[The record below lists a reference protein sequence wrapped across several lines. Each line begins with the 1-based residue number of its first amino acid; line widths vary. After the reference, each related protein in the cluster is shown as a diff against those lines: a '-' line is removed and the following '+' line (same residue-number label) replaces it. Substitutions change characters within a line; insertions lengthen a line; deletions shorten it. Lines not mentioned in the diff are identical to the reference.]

1 MYLLS
6 LLRARRAFVQ
16 TSVYTTTS
24 PQKVHLLKVD
34 TQGWELRVL
43 RGAEDLLRRRAFSYV
58 QYELS
63 PTLMLKVR
71 DRERN
76 DIIFYGRCRDP

>member
-1 MYLLS
+1 M
-6 LLRARRAFVQ
+6 R
-16 TSVYTTTS
+16 TPVYSTAS
-24 PQKVHLLKVD
+24 PLHQQVHLLKVD

-43 RGAEDLLRRRAFSYV
+43 RGAQDLLRRRAFSYV

-71 DRERN
+71 RE
-76 DIIFYGRCRDP
+76 